1 MAKTVAETERLRL
14 REWEGADEA
23 LFYAVMN
30 TSAVMQHLGGVQT
43 PQGWHEAFERLR
55 SYQREF
61 GHTFWIV
68 EDKAS
73 CEILGFCGL
82 KRVNSPGGGDEL
94 AGTPEIG
101 WRLRE
106 SAWGKGIAKEA
117 AIAAFDLAFGRFGYA
132 RVIAMTIPANVESEG
147 LMKRLGMSR
156 ADHLDFTDTRFGP
169 ETNPQIV
176 YAIDAADWP
185 AAKAA
190 AEN

>member
-1 MAKTVAETERLRL
+1 MAEPLAETARLRL
-14 REWEGADEA
+14 REWEEADEGR
-23 LFYAVMN
+23 FYAIMN
-30 TSAVMQHLGGVQT
+30 TPAVMQHLGGVQT
-43 PQGWHEAFERLR
+43 PEGWRQAFERLR
-55 SYQREF
+55 LYQREF

-73 CEILGFCGL
+73 GEILGFCGL
-82 KRVNSPGGGDEL
+82 KLVNSPGAGDEL

-106 SAWGKGIAKEA
+106 SAWGRGIAKEA
-117 AIAAFDLAFGRFGYA
+117 AVAAFDLAFGRFGYE

-147 LMKRLGMSR
+147 LMKRLGMTR
-156 ADHLDFTDTRFGP
+156 AENLDFIDTRFGP

-185 AAKAA
+185 AAKATA
-190 AEN
+190 TA

>member
-1 MAKTVAETERLRL
+1 MAEPLAETARLRL
-14 REWEGADEA
+14 REWEEADEGR
-23 LFYAVMN
+23 FYAIMN
-30 TSAVMQHLGGVQT
+30 TPAVMQHLGGVQT
-43 PQGWHEAFERLR
+43 PEGWRKAFERLCL
-55 SYQREF
+55 YQREF

-68 EDKAS
+68 EDNAS
-73 CEILGFCGL
+73 GEILGFCGL
-82 KRVNSPGGGDEL
+82 KLVNSPGAGDEL

-117 AIAAFDLAFGRFGYA
+117 AVAALDLAFGRFGYE

-147 LMKRLGMSR
+147 LMKRLGMTR
-156 ADHLDFTDTRFGP
+156 AQDLDFTDTRFGP

-185 AAKAA
+185 AAKATA
-190 AEN
+190 TA

>member
-1 MAKTVAETERLRL
+1 MAEPVAETARLRL
-14 REWEGADEA
+14 REWDEADEGR
-23 LFYAVMN
+23 FYAIMN
-30 TSAVMQHLGGVQT
+30 TPAVMQHLGGVQT
-43 PQGWHEAFERLR
+43 PEGWRQAFERLR
-55 SYQREF
+55 LYQREF

-73 CEILGFCGL
+73 GEILGFCGL
-82 KRVNSPGGGDEL
+82 KLVNSPGAGDEL

-117 AIAAFDLAFGRFGYA
+117 AVAALDLAFGRFGYE
-132 RVIAMTIPANVESEG
+132 RVIAMTIPANVESQG
-147 LMKRLGMSR
+147 LMKRLGMTR
-156 ADHLDFTDTRFGP
+156 AEDLDFIDTRFGP

-176 YAIDAADWP
+176 YEIAAADWS

-190 AEN
+190 ATA